1 MMTEVSGRFP
11 RMAMLSIG
19 VLCAAS
25 APAMA
30 DTPRTDAIMSSLE
43 EIVVTAQKRAE
54 NAQNVPIAISAFSA
68 EDLAKNGIGNWASIQ
83 GFVPTLVLD
92 PAYGSMTTPKMF
104 MRGVGVDNNVF
115 SFDSPIGLYVD
126 GVYLARVI
134 GGLVDLFDVDRVEV
148 LRGPQGTLYGRNS
161 SIGAVSLH
169 TQLPPLDALDFKA
182 SAGVGSQQQRNAQF
196 TVGVPIIQ
204 DELGAR
210 ISFGTRNNDGFQRE
224 ATTGR
229 RAMGDDVKTVR
240 AALRY
245 TPNAALEVILRGDY
259 MKDNSPDAVGWNF
272 RNRDRSLNLDGNPFI
287 FNESANTPIVQHTTP
302 WGVSATVNWHASP
315 FDVTSVTAYRHLA
328 FRDAADV
335 DGKSAV
341 NSFEV
346 WRQDLD
352 QNQVTEE
359 IFASSRSSSPTD
371 IKWVVGAFYLK
382 EKNDFAWALAI
393 FAPPPT
399 TFYHQDTK
407 SSAGYAQLTWP
418 ISEQLSVTGGVRY
431 TEETKDLTARQED
444 ADGTPTPDFAFN
456 GSIKAN
462 KFNYRASIE
471 YKARDNLLF
480 YASDA
485 TGFRS
490 GGFNGSA
497 TDLEGISSGGFG
509 PEDTNTAE
517 IGFKADLLS
526 RRLRL
531 NMDYFF
537 AKYKHLQQAITDPN
551 TGDITTT
558 NANATVKGLELEA
571 TALLT
576 NNWQASMTLSDTHQ
590 HIDGTNSVLKQ
601 TPEWMWRV
609 GTFYSLPAPV
619 IVGTV
624 RLGASVNYSG
634 SYFQDSASDPLLRTH
649 AYSIVDAS
657 LAYENQGGHWSALLQ
672 GLNLG
677 DKVYPVGGFN
687 IFGGIISSVWYTNF
701 PRRWLLSAQYKF

>member
-1 MMTEVSGRFP
+1 M
-11 RMAMLSIG
+11 
-19 VLCAAS
+19 
-25 APAMA
+25 
-30 DTPRTDAIMSSLE
+30 
-43 EIVVTAQKRAE
+43 
-54 NAQNVPIAISAFSA
+54 
-68 EDLAKNGIGNWASIQ
+68 
-83 GFVPTLVLD
+83 VLD

-169 TQLPPLDALDFKA
+169 TQLPPLDAADFKA
-182 SAGVGSQQQRNAQF
+182 SAGLGSEQQRNAQF
-196 TVGVPIIQ
+196 SWGVPIIRDQ
-204 DELGAR
+204 LGAR

-229 RAMGDDVKTVR
+229 RAMGDDVNTVR

-245 TPNAALEVILRGDY
+245 VPSADLEIILRGDY
-259 MKDNSPDAVGWNF
+259 MRDNSPDAVGWNF
-272 RNRDRSLNLDGNPFI
+272 RNPDRSLNLGGNPFV
-287 FNESANTPIVQHTTP
+287 FRESANTPIVQHTTP
-302 WGVSATVNWHASP
+302 AGVSATVTWHAAP

-335 DGKSAV
+335 DGKSTV

-359 IFASSRSSSPTD
+359 IFASSRGSAPTD
-371 IKWVVGAFYLK
+371 IKWVAGAFYLK

-418 ISEQLSVTGGVRY
+418 ATEQLSLTGGVRY
-431 TEETKDLTARQED
+431 TEETKDLTARQQD
-444 ADGTPTPDFAFN
+444 AGGTATPGFAFR
-456 GSIKAN
+456 GSVKAN

-471 YKARDNLLF
+471 YKARENLLI

-490 GGFNGSA
+490 GGFNGSS

-517 IGFKADLLS
+517 IGLKTDLLS

-531 NMDYFF
+531 NVDYYF

-576 NNWQASMTLSDTHQ
+576 DNWQANVTLSNTRQ
-590 HIDGTNSVLKQ
+590 HIDGTDSVLKQ

-609 GTFYSLPAPV
+609 GTFYSLPAPWLA
-619 IVGTV
+619 GTV

-634 SYFQDSASDPLLRTH
+634 SYFQDSASDPLLTTH
-649 AYSIVDAS
+649 AYSVVDAS
-657 LAYENQGGHWSALLQ
+657 LAYEHKGGHWSALLQ

-677 DKVYPVGGFN
+677 DEVHPVGGFN
-687 IFGGIISSVWYTNF
+687 IFGGIISSVWYTSF